1 MGPVHPTVGD
11 LERSLEYYRRSIGLD
26 VLQRENGRATLGAAR
41 PLLVLVEEDGAE
53 PAPSST
59 GLFHFALLLPERRAL
74 AQWLAYAVRERIP
87 LSGLSDHD
95 VSEAI
100 YLRDPD
106 FHGIEIYA
114 DRPRELWEG
123 EVGSR
128 ITTRP
133 LDADDLLGELDDPS
147 TEPFERLPTG
157 TAMGHVHLQ
166 VADIP
171 STIGF
176 YRDELGFDLMA
187 ALGGQAA
194 FLAAGGYHHH
204 VGANTWNSAG
214 AGPPPP
220 RLRGPPPRHDR
231 ATDRGGARFPGRP
244 AGRGRR
250 PDRAGTGRAARPRPV
265 GNGLVLV
272 PA

>member
-1 MGPVHPTVGD
+1 
-11 LERSLEYYRRSIGLD
+11 
-26 VLQRENGRATLGAAR
+26 
-41 PLLVLVEEDGAE
+41 
-53 PAPSST
+53 
-59 GLFHFALLLPERRAL
+59 
-74 AQWLAYAVRERIP
+74 
-87 LSGLSDHD
+87 
-95 VSEAI
+95 
-100 YLRDPD
+100 
-106 FHGIEIYA
+106 
-114 DRPRELWEG
+114 
-123 EVGSR
+123 
-128 ITTRP
+128 
-133 LDADDLLGELDDPS
+133 
-147 TEPFERLPTG
+147 
-157 TAMGHVHLQ
+157 MGHVHLQ

-244 AGRGRR
+244 AE
-250 PDRAGTGRAARPRPV
+250 AGAPIEQAPEGPLVRDPS